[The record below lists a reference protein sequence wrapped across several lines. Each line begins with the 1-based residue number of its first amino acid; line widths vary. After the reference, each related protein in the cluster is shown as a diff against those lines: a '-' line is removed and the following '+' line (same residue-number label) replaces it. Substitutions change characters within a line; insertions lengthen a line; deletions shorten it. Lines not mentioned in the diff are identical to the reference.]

1 MTKSLPQK
9 THAEKLIESIM
20 QIALRPKKDDRVD
33 LCIAVLEYLQNNFS
47 YSLPCD
53 HMDEFHARMY
63 GAGSAVDTDDIE
75 NLIMELKALK

>member
-1 MTKSLPQK
+1 MTK

-20 QIALRPKKDDRVD
+20 QIALRPQKDDRVD

-75 NLIMELKALK
+75 NLIYQLKELKK

>member
-9 THAEKLIESIM
+9 THAEKLIESTM

-33 LCIAVLEYLQNNFS
+33 LCIAVLRYLLNNFAYDPS
-47 YSLPCD
+47 CSS
-53 HMDEFHARMY
+53 DEDDYANMY
-63 GAGSAVDTDDIE
+63 VDSEDIE